1 MLVDDKIVWIGGPGF
16 VVGGVSIPYA
26 GDVVGLVF

>member
-1 MLVDDKIVWIGGPGF
+1 MLVDDKIVCIGGPGL

-26 GDVVGLVF
+26 GDAEGLGL